1 MTTITRLRSFHSRLR
16 EAVAGIAIVEFA
28 LALPVL
34 TLLSTTG
41 IEYANYFVTRKQIGE
56 IAAAVADNASRMG
69 DQSALNNKPV
79 SEAEINDLFTGAS
92 LQAGTRLNLAA
103 NSRIILSSLERN
115 SSGGQWIH
123 WQRCFGSKLH
133 PSSYGAEGDGATGT
147 SFPGMGPSTSRVTA
161 AVGTAVM
168 YVEIAYTY
176 RPVIGIIPLPLQD
189 MVETASFNV
198 RDSRDLSGVYSST
211 GVTASTCS

>member
-1 MTTITRLRSFHSRLR
+1 MMMRFFSFARRFR
-16 EAVAGIAIVEFA
+16 EAASGIAIVEFA
-28 LALPVL
+28 LTLPLL

-69 DQSALNNKPV
+69 AQSSLSNKPV
-79 SEAEINDLFTGAS
+79 SEAEVNDLFTGAS
-92 LQAGTRLNLAA
+92 LQGGTRLNLAGNA
-103 NSRIILSSLERN
+103 RIILSSLEQN

-123 WQRCFGSKLH
+123 WQRCFGAKAHTST
-133 PSSYGAEGDGATGT
+133 YGTQGDGATGT

-161 AVGTAVM
+161 SASTAVM
-168 YVEIAYTY
+168 FVEIAYTY

-198 RDSRDLSGVYSST
+198 RDDRDLSGVYSSP